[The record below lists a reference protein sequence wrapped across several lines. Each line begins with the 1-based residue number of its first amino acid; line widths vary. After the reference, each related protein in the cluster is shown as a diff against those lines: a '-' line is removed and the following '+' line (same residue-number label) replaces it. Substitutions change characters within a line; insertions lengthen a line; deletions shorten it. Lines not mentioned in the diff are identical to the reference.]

1 MPGQE
6 EALREER
13 RAKML
18 ALKKSLDPS
27 FRDDGVRTSAPSV
40 RQVDQF
46 QEQYGVADQREQ
58 ARRAQFSPEDP
69 SSIEQRRRRQQVS
82 FSAGTF
88 PVSFQT
94 TITLQSIIIL
104 PDNFTM
110 SPSS

>member
-1 MPGQE
+1 
-6 EALREER
+6 
-13 RAKML
+13 ML

-82 FSAGTF
+82 LNFLATGLPPF
-88 PVSFQT
+88 SFQT
-94 TITLQSIIIL
+94 TITMQSIIIL
-104 PDNFTM
+104 PNNFTM